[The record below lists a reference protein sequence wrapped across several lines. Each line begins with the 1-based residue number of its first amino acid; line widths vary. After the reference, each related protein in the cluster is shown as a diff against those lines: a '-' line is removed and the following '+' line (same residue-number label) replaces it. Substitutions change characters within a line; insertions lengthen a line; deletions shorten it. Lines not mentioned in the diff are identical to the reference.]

1 MMIPDL
7 RIPFDHKHL
16 DRLLREAGLD
26 AVLVTSKH
34 NIQYLLG
41 GYRYF
46 FFENFDA
53 LGVSRYL
60 PVLLYVAGRPE
71 ETSYFG
77 NDQEAAEVENGRFW
91 CPITETRFWGSLDVI
106 DGVVERLC
114 RLGLDGARI
123 GLEKSFLP
131 ADSMDRL
138 RDRLPAA
145 RFAEAQLPLERL
157 RAVKTKAELAAMRDV
172 SEHVVGAMLETFAAA
187 RVGMTKRAIF
197 DLLSEKEAARGLRF
211 DFCQITLGTSLN
223 RAPND
228 DVLKAGD
235 IVSLDSGGSLGGFFG
250 DLCRMGVAGE
260 PDRELVD
267 LLAFIDDIQHLAR
280 KPIRAGAIGRTI
292 YEVADERIKAS
303 PLASHVSFVAH
314 GMGIIGHEA
323 PRLSARGPVAY
334 PAYDADLPLQEN
346 MVISIETTLMHPVR
360 GFIKLE
366 DTVAVTAGGCEGY
379 GDEGRGWNAIP
390 V

>member
-1 MMIPDL
+1 
-7 RIPFDHKHL
+7 
-16 DRLLREAGLD
+16 
-26 AVLVTSKH
+26 
-34 NIQYLLG
+34 
-41 GYRYF
+41 
-46 FFENFDA
+46 
-53 LGVSRYL
+53 
-60 PVLLYVAGRPE
+60 
-71 ETSYFG
+71 
-77 NDQEAAEVENGRFW
+77 
-91 CPITETRFWGSLDVI
+91 
-106 DGVVERLC
+106 
-114 RLGLDGARI
+114 
-123 GLEKSFLP
+123 
-131 ADSMDRL
+131 
-138 RDRLPAA
+138 
-145 RFAEAQLPLERL
+145 
-157 RAVKTKAELAAMRDV
+157 
-172 SEHVVGAMLETFAAA
+172 
-187 RVGMTKRAIF
+187 
-197 DLLSEKEAARGLRF
+197 
-211 DFCQITLGTSLN
+211 
-223 RAPND
+223 
-228 DVLKAGD
+228 
-235 IVSLDSGGSLGGFFG
+235 
-250 DLCRMGVAGE
+250 MGVAGE